1 VRNMKK
7 KILGLLLF
15 ALFIIVSFMAFFMS
29 SMSFNGVVEAFD
41 QITAQEAYNM
51 VSSDEAT
58 LLDVRTL
65 EEYTFVGSPALY
77 AGGEPIT
84 YLISWKLFG
93 GINDNGQIIY
103 KDNPDFDVLI
113 EQTFGNSKDLAL
125 IVMCGFGGRSTGAA
139 NRLEQMGFTSVYEID
154 NRLKELAS
162 PPGGCGGFQGSNY
175 QAETNGYY
183 LGYRGY
189 PGRLPNASVPS
200 TIKVATITAQ
210 IENENDSV
218 SWMDTGLPITQKID
232 PKKIPKLKEAE
243 TPPTTPSDNKNEND
257 LNNLTETDP
266 TETDLTG
273 SNLSGSNLSGTNPT
287 GTNLSGTNLTGSNLT
302 GSNLSGTNPTGTN
315 LPGSNLIGAQGIFPS
330 LYQGYQSMPYF
341 QQPAYSLP
349 TPTKDYSSAIP
360 QPNWVLPDQSFFQ
373 QLYLGPSLRYAW
385 QPQSTSST
393 GLTSA
398 SSVYTPPPHS

>member
-1 VRNMKK
+1 MEKK
-7 KILGLLLF
+7 VLGLLLF
-15 ALFIIVSFMAFFMS
+15 ALFITVLFMGFF
-29 SMSFNGVVEAFD
+29 MSFNGVVEAFD

-51 VSSDEAT
+51 VSSGEAT

-77 AGGEPIT
+77 AGDEPIA

-93 GINDNGQIIY
+93 GIDDNGQTIY
-103 KDNPDFDVLI
+103 KDNPDFDALI
-113 EQTFGNSKDLAL
+113 EQTFGSSKDRIL
-125 IVMCGFGGRSTGAA
+125 IVMCGFGGRSSGAA
-139 NRLEQMGFTSVYEID
+139 NRLEQIGFTSVYEID
-154 NRLKELAS
+154 NKLKEMAS

-200 TIKVATITAQ
+200 TIKIATVTTH

-243 TPPTTPSDNKNEND
+243 PSSTAPPSSTTPNDNKNN
-257 LNNLTETDP
+257 LNNLTET
-266 TETDLTG
+266 
-273 SNLSGSNLSGTNPT
+273 
-287 GTNLSGTNLTGSNLT
+287 
-302 GSNLSGTNPTGTN
+302 N
-315 LPGSNLIGAQGIFPS
+315 LPGTNRLPATNLMETNLLGTQGIFPS

-341 QQPAYSLP
+341 QQPAYLSSKP
-349 TPTKDYSSAIP
+349 DYSSTIP

-373 QLYLGPSLRYAW
+373 QLYLGPSLGYTW
-385 QPQSTSST
+385 QSQSTPST

-398 SSVYTPPPHS
+398 NSVYTSPPHS

>member
-1 VRNMKK
+1 MV
-7 KILGLLLF
+7 F
-15 ALFIIVSFMAFFMS
+15 FTSF
-29 SMSFNGVVEAFD
+29 MSFNGIVEAFD
-41 QITAQEAYNM
+41 QITAQEAFNM
-51 VSSDEAT
+51 VCSGGAT

-77 AGGEPIT
+77 AGGEPIA

-93 GINDNGQIIY
+93 GIDDNGQTIY
-103 KDNPDFDVLI
+103 KDNPDFDALI
-113 EQTFGNSKDLAL
+113 EQTFGSSKECAL

-139 NRLEQMGFTSVYEID
+139 NRLEQIGFTRVYEID

-218 SWMDTGLPITQKID
+218 SWMDTGLPITQKVD
-232 PKKIPKLKEAE
+232 PKKIPKLKKEE
-243 TPPTTPSDNKNEND
+243 LPPIPSKEEPLPTPSIDNKN
-257 LNNLTETDP
+257 
-266 TETDLTG
+266 
-273 SNLSGSNLSGTNPT
+273 
-287 GTNLSGTNLTGSNLT
+287 NLTGPKKV
-302 GSNLSGTNPTGTN
+302 GP
-315 LPGSNLIGAQGIFPS
+315 QGIFPS

-341 QQPAYSLP
+341 QQPAYLFP
-349 TPTKDYSSAIP
+349 TTGYSSTNL

-373 QLYLGPSLRYAW
+373 QLYLGPSLGYTW
-385 QPQSTSST
+385 QSQSTSST

-398 SSVYTPPPHS
+398 SSVYTPAPHS